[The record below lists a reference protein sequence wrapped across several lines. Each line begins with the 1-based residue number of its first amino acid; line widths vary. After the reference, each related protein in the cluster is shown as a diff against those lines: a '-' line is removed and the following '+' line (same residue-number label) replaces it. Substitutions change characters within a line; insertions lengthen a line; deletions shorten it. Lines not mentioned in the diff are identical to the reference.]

1 MAKGYWIAHVDVAD
15 PDAYKAYLE
24 ANAKPFAKYGARFL
38 VRAGQATQKEGALRS
53 RHVVIAFKDYA
64 TALACYEFAGVPK
77 RLRAAPTAG
86 GAGRP
91 RHYRGLRRKAAG
103 LRARIMESA
112 MVDMRLIVT
121 GAAGRMG
128 RMLIKAIAETP
139 GVTLAAAIERKGA
152 LAIGADAGLIAGAGA
167 SGIMISDDPL
177 PATLK
182 ADGIVDF
189 SAPAASVEMAALAA
203 QARIAHVVGTTG
215 LTEAD
220 LERIAAAARHAPIVR
235 SGNMSLGVNL
245 LARLVR
251 DAARALGPDYDVE
264 VVEMHHRMKVDAP
277 SGTALML
284 GQAAADGRAI
294 DLKGHSERGRDGVT
308 GPRKP
313 GAIGFASLRGG
324 TVVGDHSV
332 IFAGDGERIVLSHH
346 AEDRS
351 LFARGALKAAL
362 WAHGRKPGLY
372 SMADVLGFG
381 EA

>member
-1 MAKGYWIAHVDVAD
+1 MA
-15 PDAYKAYLE
+15 
-24 ANAKPFAKYGARFL
+24 
-38 VRAGQATQKEGALRS
+38 
-53 RHVVIAFKDYA
+53 
-64 TALACYEFAGVPK
+64 
-77 RLRAAPTAG
+77 
-86 GAGRP
+86 
-91 RHYRGLRRKAAG
+91 
-103 LRARIMESA
+103 
-112 MVDMRLIVT
+112 DMRLIVT

-139 GVTLAAAIERKGA
+139 GVTLAAAIERHGA
-152 LAIGADAGLIAGAGA
+152 AAIGADASLLAGVGA
-167 SGIMISDDPL
+167 SGILISDDPL

-220 LERIAAAARHAPIVR
+220 LEKIAAAARHAPIVR

-251 DAARALGPDYDVE
+251 DAARALGGAYDVE
-264 VVEMHHRMKVDAP
+264 IFEMHHRMKVDAP

-284 GQAAADGRAI
+284 GQAAADGRAVE
-294 DLKGHSERGRDGVT
+294 LKGHSERGRDGVT

-332 IFAGDGERIVLSHH
+332 IFAGDGERVVLSHH

-362 WAHGRKPGLY
+362 WANGRKPGLY

-381 EA
+381 EG